1 MPRPGRRRTTPT
13 SSPLLAILTTLLLL
27 FIPAVLA
34 QNGVLG
40 VDIGTEYLKAALVK
54 PGIPLEI
61 VLTKDS
67 RRKETSALAFKSGGL
82 SQGKAQS
89 SDGQLPERL
98 YGADALALAVRFPGD
113 VYPNLKWL
121 VGAGHPG
128 REDVVKTYKE
138 RYPALDLFAHK
149 ENNTLAFR
157 SQAFPDTHPA
167 YSVEELLAMELKSIK
182 SNAEAMAGSNV
193 GAAVITVPPFFAA
206 DERRAVELAAEL
218 AGLRVIGLVS
228 DGMAVGLNYAMS
240 RTFANVDEGEKPE
253 YHLVYDMGAGST
265 TATLLRM
272 QGRTVKDVGR
282 KNKTIQEVSTIG
294 LGWDRTLGGDALN
307 DLIVAD
313 MVEKFV
319 ASSAAQKA
327 SVQASA
333 IKKHGRTMAKFW
345 REAERLRQVLSANT
359 ATSGNFESL
368 YEDIDFK
375 YKLSRSDF
383 EEMTADFGLRVAQ
396 PITDALDAAGLTIQD
411 LTSVILHGGA
421 VRTPFVQAS
430 LETVTGGASKLKSN
444 VNADEAAVF
453 GAAFKAAGLSPSFR
467 VKEIKDNDVAVY
479 PVTLHWTS
487 NGKDR
492 KQQIFVPTSQT
503 GAAKQM
509 PFKQLDD
516 FSFSF
521 SQQLPLVGKESPVLD
536 VKATNV
542 TASVARLIADHG
554 CVRENISTVVSIRM
568 DPIYGLPEVT
578 RGTVSCE
585 AMEAEKKGMM
595 DGVKDMFGFGKKDQI
610 PLDGED
616 EELIEPLPEST
627 SASTSSSTTP
637 SGSSSASSATASGK
651 AKEPKPPV
659 KKTFTIP
666 LSFET
671 KKTGLLQPTGET
683 LQRIR
688 DGLTSFD
695 LSDKGRRLREDLY
708 NGLEGFAYKVR
719 DMLTDASF
727 TSVSTESQRTE
738 LEKLLGTTKDWLSD
752 EGSSAGIDAIK
763 EKLQALRGL
772 VDPVQKRKD
781 EITNR
786 PIAIEKLQDALGLA
800 SSLRD
805 SVSES
810 ISSAADAASLSALEA
825 SASAASVAASATEN
839 IADTASSLTEGAADT
854 FSSVTEGVADA
865 VSSAT
870 EGAASGAST
879 VSSAAS
885 SASEDPSAAYSSIMA
900 QISAL
905 SSTSSYTETDLSRL
919 TSLYD
924 DTKAW
929 LEEKILAQ
937 SGLGESDEPAFGSAE
952 VLQKT
957 EELKR
962 IVEELKRKKVTWNL
976 KDRSSS
982 SASSKKAGKTKAR
995 SKTKAGKSAK
1005 SSSTTGS
1012 PSASASA
1019 SVTLEVP
1026 GAQSSDRDEL

>member
-1 MPRPGRRRTTPT
+1 MPRPGRRRMT
-13 SSPLLAILTTLLLL
+13 SLTSASPLLALLTTLLLL
-27 FIPAVLA
+27 LTPAILA

-40 VDIGTEYLKAALVK
+40 IDIGTEYLKATLVK

-67 RRKETSALAFKSGGL
+67 RRKETSALAFKST
-82 SQGKAQS
+82 SQPQGQGTGQS
-89 SDGQLPERL
+89 PDGQLPERL

-121 VGAGHPG
+121 IGAGQPG
-128 REDVVKTYKE
+128 QGEAVQTYKG

-157 SQAFPDTHPA
+157 SQAFLASHLA

-182 SNAEAMAGSNV
+182 SNAEAMAGSSV
-193 GAAVITVPPFFAA
+193 GATVITVPPFFGA

-240 RTFANVDEGEKPE
+240 RTFANVDEGEAPE

-282 KNKTIQEVSTIG
+282 RNKTIQEVSTLG
-294 LGWDRTLGGDALN
+294 VGWDRTLGGDALN

-319 ASSAAQKA
+319 ASSAAKKA
-327 SVQASA
+327 DIQAST
-333 IKKHGRTMAKFW
+333 IKRHGRTMAKFW

-396 PITDALDAAGLTIQD
+396 PITDALDAAGLTVQE

-492 KQQIFVPTSQT
+492 KQQVFVPTSQT

-521 SQQLPLVGKESPVLD
+521 SQQLPLVGEESPILN

-542 TASVARLIADHG
+542 TASVAKLISEHG
-554 CVRENISTVVSIRM
+554 CVRENISTVVSIRL
-568 DPIYGLPEVT
+568 DPVYGLPEVT
-578 RGTVSCE
+578 KGIVSCE

-595 DGVKDMFGFGKKDQI
+595 DGVKDMFGFGKKDQK
-610 PLDGED
+610 PLNGED
-616 EELIEPLPEST
+616 EELIEPLPESMT
-627 SASTSSSTTP
+627 PSTSSSK
-637 SGSSSASSATASGK
+637 SSSESSSASSSTASGK
-651 AKEPKPPV
+651 VKEPKPPV

-666 LSFET
+666 LNFET
-671 KKTGLLQPTGET
+671 KKTGLLQPTGDT

-708 NGLEGFAYKVR
+708 NGLEGFTYKVR

-727 TSVSTESQRTE
+727 ASVSTESQRSE
-738 LEKLLGTTKDWLSD
+738 LEKLLGTTKEWLSD
-752 EGSSAGIDAIK
+752 EGSSASIEAIK
-763 EKLQALRGL
+763 EKLHGLRGL

-781 EITNR
+781 ETTKR
-786 PIAIEKLQDALGLA
+786 PVAIEKLQDVLGLA
-800 SSLRD
+800 RLLRD
-805 SVSES
+805 SVSDAV
-810 ISSAADAASLSALEA
+810 SSAVDAASISVLEA
-825 SASAASVAASATEN
+825 SASAASAAASATEN
-839 IADTASSLTEGAADT
+839 VADTASFITEGVADT
-854 FSSVTEGVADA
+854 FSSTTEGAAAA

-870 EGAASGAST
+870 EGAADAASS

-885 SASEDPSAAYSSIMA
+885 SATEDPSAAYSSIMA

-905 SSTSSYTETDLSRL
+905 SSQNSYTDLDLSRL
-919 TSLYD
+919 TSAYD
-924 DTKAW
+924 ETKAW
-929 LEEKILAQ
+929 LEDKIAAQ
-937 SGLGESDEPAFGSAE
+937 GSLSESDEPAFVSSEIAE
-952 VLQKT
+952 KT
-957 EELKR
+957 SELKKL
-962 IVEELKRKKVTWNL
+962 VEELNRKKRSWQQS
-976 KDRSSS
+976 RSSS
-982 SASSKKAGKTKAR
+982 SKKA
-995 SKTKAGKSAK
+995 SKTKAKSK
-1005 SSSTTGS
+1005 SSRKTSSTTAN
-1012 PSASASA
+1012 ASATI
-1019 SVTLEVP
+1019 SVEVP
-1026 GAQSSDRDEL
+1026 EAQTSAHDEL